1 MWNRRDVET
10 LQSRDLPW
18 AVVTDGQ
25 FGARGSG
32 LSRTLSSDPEDGAVT
47 QIIRIHDAQFGTLR
61 CKLDMFVL
69 SGSARVNG
77 QLVRTGS
84 YVFVPAGSRFDV
96 EPVASRTGFVA
107 YYGFWGTPVHDR
119 TAPSG
124 DPAGMVV
131 KDSLTMPW
139 DVPEWSGD
147 TRLEPGVGVKWFRR
161 DEDGIVFMSGML
173 PGWKCLEEES
183 HPVYEE
189 SFKITGTI
197 LMGGRGI
204 MTPGSYF
211 YRSPDVFHGP
221 LYSADG
227 TTSFIRSNA
236 PTTTTYRRPADD
248 LLWENLEP
256 MAYGNTFFDSTFLD

>member
-10 LQSRDLPW
+10 LQTRDLPW
-18 AVVTDGQ
+18 GIIPEGH
-25 FGARGSG
+25 FGGVGSG
-32 LSRTLSSDPEDGAVT
+32 LVRTLSSDPSDGAVT
-47 QIIRIHDAQFGTLR
+47 QIVRFHDAQFGTLA

-69 SGSARVNG
+69 SGAAKVNG
-77 QLVRTGS
+77 QHVRAGT
-84 YVFVPAGSRFDV
+84 YVYVPAGSRFDV
-96 EPVASRTGFVA
+96 EPLASTSGFVA
-107 YYGFWGTPVHDR
+107 YCGFWGPPVH
-119 TAPSG
+119 AASSKG
-124 DPAGMVV
+124 DPSELTI
-131 KDSLTMPW
+131 KDSLRMPW
-139 DVPEWSGD
+139 NTPEWSGD
-147 TRLEPGVGVKWFRR
+147 SVLEAGVGVKWFRR

-236 PTTTTYRRPADD
+236 PTTTTYRRPAED

-256 MAYGNTFFDSTFLD
+256 TAHGNTFFDSTFRD